1 MIDNKTYY
9 QILQI
14 SNEASPDEIKKAY
27 RKLSFAYHPDKNPNK
42 IEEFKKIN
50 EAYEILSDKYKRSQY
65 DFDIQMSSN
74 IHHSNPMDS
83 FMENIFESMLN
94 KQSKNKKNK
103 SKQPFDDL
111 LNLFNSSSPYFQ
123 SADNFGPFDI
133 YTASIPFPPHMNQS
147 KHIDTPTLED
157 IHVDQEIDFDDSY
170 HGCCV
175 PILVEREI
183 ISNADVKRKETEKIY
198 LTIQKGVDHDE
209 IITIENKGNV
219 YQDKTSNIKVH
230 IKVKD
235 HIHFKRSGIHLVL
248 PKTIS
253 FKESLCG
260 FDFMLEH
267 LNGKSNKLSSSR
279 GNIIQNGDKKVIKGM
294 GFERNDKKGDLIILF
309 HVNHPEHKLNE
320 EQLKLIEE
328 IF

>member
-1 MIDNKTYY
+1 MDYYNILGVNK
-9 QILQI
+9 
-14 SNEASPDEIKKAY
+14 SASPDDIKKSY
-27 RKLSFAYHPDKNPNK
+27 RKMSLKHHPDRKGGDS
-42 IEEFKKIN
+42 EMFKKIN
-50 EAYEILSDKYKRSQY
+50 EAYEVLGDKYKRNQY
-65 DFDIQMSSN
+65 DFDIQMTTN
-74 IHHSNPMDS
+74 LRHSNPMDS
-83 FMENIFESMLN
+83 FMENIFESMMN
-94 KQSKNKKNK
+94 KKSKNKSNK

-111 LNLFNSSSPYFQ
+111 LNLFNSSAPSFQ
-123 SADNFGPFDI
+123 NADNFGPFDV
-133 YTASIPFPPHMNQS
+133 YTTTIPFPPQMNQPVH
-147 KHIDTPTLED
+147 KDTQSLED
-157 IHVDQEIDFDDSY
+157 IHVDQEIEFEDSY

-175 PILVEREI
+175 PILIEREI
-183 ISNADVKRKETEKIY
+183 ISNSDVKRKETEKIY

-219 YQDKTSNIKVH
+219 YQDKTTNIKVH

-235 HIHFKRSGIHLVL
+235 HLRFKRSGIHLVL

-309 HVNHPEHKLNE
+309 HVNHPEHKLND
-320 EQLKLIEE
+320 EQLNLIEE